1 MHTYLS
7 EGTEERQM
15 SEYENEEEIDEKKY
29 AEFLGS
35 IGNSQTLPDR
45 ISDRNLDREHK
56 GWENF
61 SGWKLKREPSHCGNL
76 FHYLINELNFSTS
89 ECWIYISIAN
99 ERRDILV
106 LDAWV
111 YLRIRVQ
118 KKITEYR
125 KLEHLTREIL
135 EYAVIIDFEGLMDED
150 PSVAG
155 ILYDGYF
162 SQVCFN
168 PKLEQ
173 AAIAKDLEFTSLHS
187 YLDELLTECLEDH
200 RLIIGYS
207 QREYDVLCDVLP
219 DRIEEINSVYLNAI
233 ATKWFKKRYP
243 IALKA
248 LAETKK
254 KAKHYRD
261 RKIGLKDI
269 LDFDFVA
276 YDVESWAKGVKPAKA
291 IRRMI
296 NALEKKNDYKSVT
309 RGTKSAW
316 TKMLRYNQL
325 DVEGL
330 HYLLQWILDNQ

>member
-1 MHTYLS
+1 
-7 EGTEERQM
+7 M
-15 SEYENEEEIDEKKY
+15 SEYENEEEIDERRY

-35 IGNSQTLPDR
+35 IGNSQTLPDG
-45 ISDRNLDREHK
+45 ISDEDLDREHK
-56 GWENF
+56 SWEDF
-61 SGWKLKREPSHCGNL
+61 SGWKLKREPSSYPK
-76 FHYLINELNFSTS
+76 FIQYLIDELNFSDD
-89 ECWIYISIAN
+89 EWRIYAGIAR
-99 ERRDILV
+99 ERKDV
-106 LDAWV
+106 LSLHASV

-150 PSVAG
+150 PSMAG
-155 ILYDGYF
+155 VLCDGYF

-168 PKLEQ
+168 PKLEK
-173 AAIAKDLEFTSLHS
+173 AAIAKNLQFTSLHS
-187 YLDELLTECLEDH
+187 YLDELLTECIENQ

-219 DRIEEINSVYLNAI
+219 DRIEEINAAYLNAI

-243 IALKA
+243 LALKA
-248 LAETKK
+248 VAKK
-254 KAKHYRD
+254 KKKEKYHRN
-261 RKIGLKDI
+261 RRIGLKDI

-276 YDVESWAKGVKPAKA
+276 YEVEPWAKGVKPAKA

-296 NALEKKNDYKSVT
+296 NALEKNKDYKSVT
-309 RGTKSAW
+309 GGTKSAW
-316 TKMLRYNQL
+316 TKMLRYNQV